1 MSKATGRWKWV
12 DLLILAVAAV
22 PILLAI
28 GFYDRL
34 PESLAVHFN
43 LRGEADGYQGKLSFL
58 LTYGLLM
65 TVMPWLMKLLPAID
79 PKRENYAKFNDIYE
93 LFRLLI
99 TLVLSGLLGI
109 VIAYN
114 LGYQVRIQMIV
125 LLIIGGLWII
135 IGNYLGRIRFNYFVG
150 IRTPWTLANEEV
162 WRRTHRLAGPLWMEA
177 GLIAILA
184 AFLPGIVAVWGLGIA
199 LGLSVVIP
207 TVFSY
212 LFYRQQMRS

>member
-22 PILLAI
+22 PIFLAI

-34 PESLAVHFN
+34 PESLSVHFN

-65 TVMPWLMKLLPAID
+65 TVLPWLMKLLPAID

-93 LFRLLI
+93 LFR
-99 TLVLSGLLGI
+99 
-109 VIAYN
+109 
-114 LGYQVRIQMIV
+114 

-162 WRRTHRLAGPLWMEA
+162 WRRTRRLAVPLWMAA

-184 AFLPGIVAVWGLGIA
+184 AFLPGIVAVLGLGIA